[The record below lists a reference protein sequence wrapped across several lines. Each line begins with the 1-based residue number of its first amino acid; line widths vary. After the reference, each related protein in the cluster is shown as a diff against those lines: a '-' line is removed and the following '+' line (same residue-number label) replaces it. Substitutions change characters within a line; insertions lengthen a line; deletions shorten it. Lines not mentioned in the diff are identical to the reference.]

1 MNFSNPFFLRRLG
14 NFLLLAFEGLNVE
27 RKVVGEASP
36 LLSACFFVFS
46 TCEFH
51 LFVVCSVRQITKD
64 TIVV

>member
-1 MNFSNPFFLRRLG
+1 MNFSNSLFLRR
-14 NFLLLAFEGLNVE
+14 NFLLVAFEGLKVE

-36 LLSACFFVFS
+36 LLSSCFVCS
-46 TCEFH
+46 LTCEFH